1 MWRETIIALNKDNN
15 IYNIPNAEGLAVLI
29 KIQGIVNDESEESI
43 SSYFNEILGWCV
55 KDV

>member
-55 KDV
+55 KDA